1 MNRPAARTTQSV
13 SRPSMMQVS
22 MLTALAVAFRAAELF
37 IPTPLPWLRLGLAN
51 VVILIVLVS
60 FGVRAALLVNVA
72 RILLASFVIG
82 TFLSPGFWLSL
93 CAGVVSCL
101 SMAVVWYCFGG
112 WLSYVGTSVVGAY
125 FHTMSQFFVAYLI
138 FVRHVA
144 ILKLMP
150 YFLLFSLGTGAL
162 TGVAATAILVW
173 ARRHGVLTPRA
184 FDHRS
189 ANRC

>member
-1 MNRPAARTTQSV
+1 MNSPAAWTAQSL
-13 SRPSMMQVS
+13 SRPSMMQLS
-22 MLTALAVAFRAAELF
+22 MLTALAVGFRAAEVF

-51 VVILIVLVS
+51 VVVLIVLAS
-60 FGVRAALLVNVA
+60 FGVRTALLVNVA

-101 SMAVVWYCFGG
+101 SMALVWYCFGG
-112 WLSYVGTSVVGAY
+112 WLSYIGISVVGAY
-125 FHTMSQFFVAYLI
+125 CHTVAQFFVVYLL

-150 YFLLFSLGTGAL
+150 YFLLVSLGTGTL
-162 TGVAATAILVW
+162 TGLAATAILTW
-173 ARRHGVLTPRA
+173 AKRHGILTARTS
-184 FDHRS
+184 DHES
-189 ANRC
+189 AGKC